1 MGLEHHLGLTCDP
14 IGGYVQI
21 PCIERNAIA
30 AVRAVDCAA
39 YALFSD
45 GRHLVS
51 FDEVVQTMWETG
63 RDMKES
69 YRETA
74 SGGLARVHR
83 IFQGSDVFELT
94 RNPNRESYNFV

>member
-30 AVRAVDCAA
+30 AVRAVDCAT
-39 YALFSD
+39 YALLSD
-45 GRHLVS
+45 GQHLVS
-51 FDEVVQTMWETG
+51 FDEVVHTMWETG
-63 RDMKES
+63 RDMKAG

-74 SGGLARVHR
+74 QSGLAKVHR
-83 IFQGSDVFELT
+83 MTLLGKPPSPFAGMGS
-94 RNPNRESYNFV
+94 